1 MIAMREPSKFLFM
14 SGFFEEL
21 QRRKVYR
28 VAAAYIIAAGF
39 IIQMG
44 SAILP
49 AWELPNW
56 TFRLVVVLLLIG
68 FPIAL
73 ILAWAF
79 DVTSEGIRATKGTAA
94 EPHLRRNM
102 IILVAIGVIV
112 SAAAGFF
119 LLPRATARNVDKSI
133 AVLPFENLSGD
144 PDNAY
149 FADGI
154 QDDILTNLSKIG
166 DLKVISRTSVMSYR
180 GSGTRNARDIGKA
193 LGVATLVEGSVRRI
207 GNRVRVNVQLINA
220 SNDEHIWAEDY
231 DRDLTD
237 VFAIQT
243 DLAQKIVYT
252 LQAKLSPNEKARL
265 DRRPTQDPNAY
276 LLFVQAHDYA
286 NRTDM
291 FRDTSLKAESLFEQ
305 AIKLDPNFSLAY
317 AGLSMVESWVY
328 HSFDPLPSRRNKARL
343 NADEA
348 LRLQPDLPEGHLAL
362 GFSYYYGD
370 RDYQRALAEFEIAK
384 RGLPNEAQAYM
395 AIGAIQRR
403 QGKWIESTGNLE
415 KAAALDPKNVGILCN
430 LGYSYM
436 AQRNFEA
443 ADKIFDRAIAAEPQ
457 SLQAAGMKA
466 AVAVQSTGDLSAVEK
481 QFSSV
486 PPGADPGGLITWI
499 RVGIL
504 TLERKF
510 PEALQV
516 AQQFPGETLATATT
530 APCPKAL
537 LEGTLYLY
545 QGDKEK
551 ARIAYGHARAV
562 AEKLVRE
569 APQDSARR
577 GQLGVVLAALGQ
589 KEQAINE
596 GKRAVELLPESQD
609 AFDGPQGTASLAQI
623 YAWTGEF
630 DEAFRL
636 LDHLLDVPNGLTVPM
651 LKLEP
656 MWDPLRKDPRF
667 QALIDKYSPKT

>member
-1 MIAMREPSKFLFM
+1 
-14 SGFFEEL
+14 
-21 QRRKVYR
+21 
-28 VAAAYIIAAGF
+28 
-39 IIQMG
+39 
-44 SAILP
+44 
-49 AWELPNW
+49 
-56 TFRLVVVLLLIG
+56 
-68 FPIAL
+68 
-73 ILAWAF
+73 
-79 DVTSEGIRATKGTAA
+79 
-94 EPHLRRNM
+94 M
-102 IILVAIGVIV
+102 IILVAIGVMV

-119 LLPRATARNVDKSI
+119 LLPRASVRKIDKSI
-133 AVLPFENLSGD
+133 AVLPFENLSD
-144 PDNAY
+144 EKENAY

-180 GSGTRNARDIGKA
+180 GNGTHNARDIGKA
-193 LGVATLVEGSVRRI
+193 LGVAALLEGSVRRI

-220 SNDEHIWAEDY
+220 NNDEHIWAEDY
-231 DRDLTD
+231 DRELTD

-286 NRTDM
+286 NRTDL
-291 FRDTSLKAESLFEQ
+291 FHDSSLKAAPLFEQ
-305 AIKLDPNFSLAY
+305 AIKLDPNFALAF
-317 AGLSMVESWVY
+317 AGLSMVESWAY
-328 HSFDPLPSRRNKARL
+328 HSFDPVPARREKARR

-348 LRLQPDLPEGHLAL
+348 LRLQPDLPEAHLAL

-370 RDYQRALAEFEIAK
+370 RDYQRALAEFEMAK
-384 RGLPNEAQAYM
+384 RGLPNEAEAYM

-403 QGKWIESTGNLE
+403 QGKWIESTENLE

-443 ADKIFDRAIAAEPQ
+443 AEKIFDRALVAEPQ

-466 AVAVQSTGDLSAVEK
+466 AVAVLWTGDLSAVEK
-481 QFSSV
+481 QFSTV
-486 PPGADPGGLITWI
+486 PPGADPEGLITWL

-510 PEALQV
+510 PEALQL
-516 AQQFPGETLATATT
+516 AQQFRSETLATATT

-537 LEGTLYLY
+537 LEGMLYRY

-551 ARIAYGHARAV
+551 ARIAFEHARVV
-562 AEKLVRE
+562 ADKLVRE
-569 APQDSARR
+569 APQDSNRH
-577 GQLGVVLAALGQ
+577 GQLGLVLAALAQ
-589 KEQAINE
+589 KEEAINE

-609 AFDGPQGTASLAQI
+609 AFDGPQATAALAQI

-636 LDHLLDVPNGLTVPM
+636 LDHLLDVPNGLTVTI